1 MHQCERDRIQYSA
14 IKHLFINNEHFRLCP
29 ELSNGVNTFNSPLRG
44 DVGSSCIAGFQ
55 HDRLS
60 GKYKALEPL
69 TSSTF
74 LFI

>member
-1 MHQCERDRIQYSA
+1 MHQREIIRIQYGV
-14 IKHLFINNEHFRLCP
+14 INYLFINNEHFRLCP
-29 ELSNGVNTFNSPLRG
+29 ELSNGEHAFNSSLRG

-60 GKYKALEPL
+60 GRYKALEPL